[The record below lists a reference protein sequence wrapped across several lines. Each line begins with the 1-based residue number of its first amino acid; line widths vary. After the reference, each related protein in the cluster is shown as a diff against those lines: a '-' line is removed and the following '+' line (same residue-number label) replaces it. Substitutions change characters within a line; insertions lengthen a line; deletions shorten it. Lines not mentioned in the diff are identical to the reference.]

1 MQFTL
6 LKEVLTNVWVWEDC
20 DQMFHENNEEVVM
33 DLEGSKTGGKEV
45 SWNTFSIENMI
56 CNQGL
61 NWGDDGG
68 RGDEK
73 R

>member
-1 MQFTL
+1 
-6 LKEVLTNVWVWEDC
+6 
-20 DQMFHENNEEVVM
+20 MFHENNEEVVM

-61 NWGDDGG
+61 N
-68 RGDEK
+68 
-73 R
+73 